1 MQRPS
6 LTLSRK
12 NFLSYIMVGS
22 GWIVHGVL
30 TYFTEI
36 DFIKYLDLVIL
47 IAIAAIL
54 IYSYYSKADAADERY
69 IRDRQEAYSFGFYA
83 MICSTFVFLLF
94 ESTGYSFLSV
104 KTTLNVILGIGLLVV
119 GIVFH
124 KMERDGEW

>member
-30 TYFTEI
+30 TCFTEI

-47 IAIAAIL
+47 IAMTAIL
-54 IYSYYSKADAADERY
+54 IYSYYSKADAADEMY
-69 IRDRQEAYSFGFYA
+69 IRYRQEAYSFGFDA

-104 KTTLNVILGIGLLVV
+104 KTALNIILGIGLLVA
-119 GIVFH
+119 GIVFR